1 MQIFGLAWPGQVW
14 DAMDWAGLVSGLA
27 WAWVSG
33 LVADYQRLI
42 YYDPLEFY
50 VQKDNIFKILTPC

>member
-1 MQIFGLAWPGQVW
+1 MQWIGLGWSLAWPGP
-14 DAMDWAGLVSGLA
+14 G
-27 WAWVSG
+27 SG